1 MTHLCEL
8 CKQAPLVPAP
18 TWIPALKRKP
28 AVSGTYRVRFF
39 TGVEGKLY
47 WNAEAGCWQRTS
59 APAKQRNVH
68 RHVQHL
74 MDSNNAAW
82 LEQSS
87 KEGSTHK
94 SSQIPTGEYDHD
106 VERIR
111 VMNAECEAAVCYPP
125 EGIGRK
131 RNPKGVGE

>member
-59 APAKQRNVH
+59 APAAKVASYEPPYQ
-68 RHVQHL
+68 
-74 MDSNNAAW
+74 A
-82 LEQSS
+82 
-87 KEGSTHK
+87 KEWN
-94 SSQIPTGEYDHD
+94 
-106 VERIR
+106 R
-111 VMNAECEAAVCYPP
+111 
-125 EGIGRK
+125 
-131 RNPKGVGE
+131 